1 MKRIGR
7 TRDRLSGELSDPI
20 CMTGKGGCGMHDR
33 EMKPDSAER
42 SAHATEEEVGGR
54 TDGREDLTAARDAD
68 GMSVGTAGGS
78 ASGQEDGSPDENG
91 AGGPDSD
98 ALGTLRAE
106 SAALREELE
115 RIRDELG
122 RAKKAL
128 AAAEAD
134 KGRAESERDEALR
147 REGMRIR
154 EAALRRYLDGVGLS
168 GDAAGLA
175 MRGLKEET
183 EALCLDE
190 DGGLAKESR
199 EALDGLMEGP
209 FRPLFRLVGEE
220 SGGTRGIALSRPPLS
235 GGIGS
240 MSREEILAIRDGEE
254 RRRAIAENPGAF
266 GL

>member
-1 MKRIGR
+1 
-7 TRDRLSGELSDPI
+7 
-20 CMTGKGGCGMHDR
+20 MHDR

-68 GMSVGTAGGS
+68 GMSVGTA
-78 ASGQEDGSPDENG
+78 SGQEDGSPDENG

-115 RIRDELG
+115 QVLGELG
-122 RAKKAL
+122 RVKEAL

-154 EAALRRYLDGVGLS
+154 EAALRRYLDSVGLS
-168 GDAAGLA
+168 GEAAGLA

>member
-7 TRDRLSGELSDPI
+7 AVRRPENTMYR
-20 CMTGKGGCGMHDR
+20 TGKGGCGMNER
-33 EMKPDSAER
+33 ETDEGIR
-42 SAHATEEEVGGR
+42 EEKA
-54 TDGREDLTAARDAD
+54 DPREDGLTARDAD
-68 GMSVGTAGGS
+68 GSSGGTAGGTAGGS

-106 SAALREELE
+106 SAVLREELE
-115 RIRDELG
+115 RVRDELG
-122 RAKKAL
+122 RAKEAL

-168 GDAAGLA
+168 GEAAGLA

>member
-1 MKRIGR
+1 
-7 TRDRLSGELSDPI
+7 
-20 CMTGKGGCGMHDR
+20 MHDR

-42 SAHATEEEVGGR
+42 SAHAAEEEVGGR

-68 GMSVGTAGGS
+68 GMSVGTA
-78 ASGQEDGSPDENG
+78 SGQEDGSPDENE

-98 ALGTLRAE
+98 ALGMLRAE
-106 SAALREELE
+106 SAALKGELE
-115 RIRDELG
+115 RVLGELG
-122 RAKKAL
+122 RVKEALEAAESERDL
-128 AAAEAD
+128 AAQ
-134 KGRAESERDEALR
+134 ERDEALR
-147 REGMRIR
+147 REGLRIR

-168 GDAAGLA
+168 GEAAGLA

>member
-1 MKRIGR
+1 
-7 TRDRLSGELSDPI
+7 
-20 CMTGKGGCGMHDR
+20 MHDR

-68 GMSVGTAGGS
+68 GMSVGTASGS

-98 ALGTLRAE
+98 ALGMLRAE

-122 RAKKAL
+122 RAKEAL
-128 AAAEAD
+128 EAAESERD
-134 KGRAESERDEALR
+134 RAAQERDEALR

-168 GDAAGLA
+168 GEAAGLA

-209 FRPLFRLVGEE
+209 FRPLFRLVGQE
-220 SGGTRGIALSRPPLS
+220 SGGTRGVSLSRPPLS

>member
-1 MKRIGR
+1 
-7 TRDRLSGELSDPI
+7 
-20 CMTGKGGCGMHDR
+20 MHDR

-68 GMSVGTAGGS
+68 GMSVGTA
-78 ASGQEDGSPDENG
+78 SGQEDGSPDENG

-115 RIRDELG
+115 QVLGELG
-122 RAKKAL
+122 RVKEAL

-134 KGRAESERDEALR
+134 KGRAESERDLAAQERDEALR

-168 GDAAGLA
+168 GEAAGLA

-240 MSREEILAIRDGEE
+240 MSPG
-254 RRRAIAENPGAF
+254 RRGAAARHCGKSRRVRALRGRS
-266 GL
+266 GTGTKTTYYL

>member
-1 MKRIGR
+1 
-7 TRDRLSGELSDPI
+7 
-20 CMTGKGGCGMHDR
+20 MHDR

-42 SAHATEEEVGGR
+42 SAHAAEEEVGGR

-68 GMSVGTAGGS
+68 GMSVGTA
-78 ASGQEDGSPDENG
+78 SGQEDGSPDENE

-98 ALGTLRAE
+98 ALGMLRAE
-106 SAALREELE
+106 SAALKGELE
-115 RIRDELG
+115 RVLGELG
-122 RAKKAL
+122 RVKEALEAAESERDL
-128 AAAEAD
+128 AAQ
-134 KGRAESERDEALR
+134 ERDEALR
-147 REGMRIR
+147 REGLRIR

-168 GDAAGLA
+168 GEAAGLA

-209 FRPLFRLVGEE
+209 FRPLFRLVGQE
-220 SGGTRGIALSRPPLS
+220 SGGTRGVSLSRPPLS

>member
-1 MKRIGR
+1 MNERE
-7 TRDRLSGELSDPI
+7 TGEGI
-20 CMTGKGGCGMHDR
+20 R
-33 EMKPDSAER
+33 EE
-42 SAHATEEEVGGR
+42 
-54 TDGREDLTAARDAD
+54 REDPREDGLTVRDAD
-68 GMSVGTAGGS
+68 GSAGGSAGGS
-78 ASGQEDGSPDENG
+78 ASGQEDGSSDENG
-91 AGGPDSD
+91 LGGPEPD

-106 SAALREELE
+106 SAVLREELE
-115 RIRDELG
+115 RVRDELG
-122 RAKKAL
+122 RAKEAL
-128 AAAEAD
+128 EAAEAEKD
-134 KGRAESERDEALR
+134 RAESERKRIESERDLAAQERDEALR

-168 GDAAGLA
+168 GEAAGLA

-220 SGGTRGIALSRPPLS
+220 SGGTRGVSLSRPPLS

-240 MSREEILAIRDGEE
+240 MSREEILAIRNGEE

>member
-1 MKRIGR
+1 MN
-7 TRDRLSGELSDPI
+7 
-20 CMTGKGGCGMHDR
+20 DR

-78 ASGQEDGSPDENG
+78 ASGQEDGSSDENG

-98 ALGTLRAE
+98 ALGMLRAE
-106 SAALREELE
+106 SAALKGELE
-115 RIRDELG
+115 RVRGELG
-122 RAKKAL
+122 RAKEAL
-128 AAAEAD
+128 EAAEAEKD
-134 KGRAESERDEALR
+134 RAESERKRIESERDLAAQERDEALR

-154 EAALRRYLDGVGLS
+154 ESALRRYLDGVGLS
-168 GDAAGLA
+168 GDAAELA
-175 MRGLKEET
+175 MRGLKAET
-183 EALCLDE
+183 EALCLGE
-190 DGGLAKESR
+190 DGGLAEESR

-220 SGGTRGIALSRPPLS
+220 SGGTRGISLSRPPLS

-240 MSREEILAIRDGEE
+240 MSREEILAIRNGEE